1 MLRRVLGE
9 RSNTV
14 LDRATRSLARAI
26 LQRKADRVNVREIK
40 RKWHVT
46 GLDAKLVDMACLAL
60 VEAGWLLPVKV
71 QANNAGGRPAKD
83 WDVNA
88 RAHELAAKS

>member
-1 MLRRVLGE
+1 MLKRVLGE

-26 LQRKADRVNVREIK
+26 LKRKADRVNVREIK
-40 RKWHVT
+40 RKWHVM

-60 VEAGWLLPVKV
+60 VEAGGYRRSKRRRIAP
-71 QANNAGGRPAKD
+71 AGDRPRIWA
-83 WDVNA
+83 
-88 RAHELAAKS
+88 